1 MAPPSFQSRWP
12 IQSVPQP
19 QTPMAPRVLLA
30 LHAGAAH
37 AASLAWPFSLQ
48 ATPLLWLGLQDG
60 QPVWWLQLLALA
72 LLAWLLSG
80 QRSHSQDD
88 GRGPAWRLAALWA
101 WLFATAW
108 LAGSFW
114 WLFVAM
120 HTYGGL
126 PTAVATLAVL
136 ALAGLLALYYAA
148 AAALF
153 VVLAPV
159 NRVGAALVF
168 AALWLLAELARGTWL
183 TGFGWGASGYAQVA
197 GPLAGLAPWIGVY
210 GLCAL
215 TAWLAM
221 TLMQSF
227 HEPIRH
233 CERSEAIHD
242 PRLPGLPRRCAP
254 RNDDTSSRSVCG
266 SGSEL
271 ADRNN
276 LGWCWAL
283 RLTPLLLLASL
294 LWAASLADA
303 TKSTG
308 RLTLTLLQ
316 GNIPQDEKF
325 ETGSGVPLALQW
337 YADQLKASR
346 TALVIA
352 PETAIPVL
360 PQQLPN
366 AYWSAL
372 QQRFASGQQAALL
385 GLPLGNAEAGYTN
398 SALGFKPAQTQPW
411 RYDKQ
416 HLVPFGEFIP
426 PLFKWFTKMMN
437 IPLGDFNRGALRQPP
452 FEWQGQRLATNICYE
467 DLFSEELGLQF
478 IDSAQAPTILVNI
491 SNLAWFGSSLAQEQH
506 LQIARLRALEFA
518 RPFVLVTNT
527 GTSAIVDH
535 RGQIVARLPRDTRS
549 VLVGEVEGRS
559 GVTPYAWWLARSGLW
574 PLWLLALAV
583 VGLASAGALARRQG
597 TNSRV

>member
-1 MAPPSFQSRWP
+1 MVLPSSHRSTRSVP
-12 IQSVPQP
+12 LPQSVTLQ
-19 QTPMAPRVLLA
+19 RVLLA
-30 LHAGAAH
+30 LLAGAAH
-37 AASLAWPFSLQ
+37 AASLTWPFSFA
-48 ATPLLWLGLQDG
+48 ATPLLLLGLRPG

-72 LLAWLLSG
+72 LLAWLLAG
-80 QRSHSQDD
+80 QRSHDQADSV
-88 GRGPAWRLAALWA
+88 PTWRRAALWA

-126 PTAVATLAVL
+126 PSILAVLAVL

-148 AAALF
+148 VAALF
-153 VVLAPV
+153 VVIAPL
-159 NRVGAALVF
+159 NRAGAALVF

-221 TLMQSF
+221 TLFQL
-227 HEPIRH
+227 
-233 CERSEAIHD
+233 A
-242 PRLPGLPRRCAP
+242 G
-254 RNDDTSSRSVCG
+254 G
-266 SGSEL
+266 SHL
-271 ADRNN
+271 V
-276 LGWCWAL
+276 L
-283 RLTPLLLLASL
+283 RLTGVALALVLASL
-294 LWAASLADA
+294 LPAQAPIDAA
-303 TKSTG
+303 KSTG
-308 RLTLTLLQ
+308 HLTLTLLQ

-360 PQQLPN
+360 PQQLPD
-366 AYWSAL
+366 AYWTAL

-385 GLPLGNAEAGYTN
+385 GMPLGNAEVGYTN
-398 SALGFKPAQTQPW
+398 SALGLKPAQSQPW

-426 PLFKWFTKMMN
+426 PLFKWFTAMMN
-437 IPLGDFNRGALRQPP
+437 IPLGDFNRGGRRQPP
-452 FEWQGQRLATNICYE
+452 FEWQGQKLATNICYE
-467 DLFSEELGLQF
+467 DLFSEEMGLQF
-478 IDSAQAPTILVNI
+478 IDPAQAPTILVNI
-491 SNLAWFGSSLAQEQH
+491 SNLAWFGNSLAQEQH

-535 RGQIVARLPRDTRS
+535 RGQVVASLPRDTRA
-549 VLVGEVEGRS
+549 VLTGEVEGRS
-559 GVTPYAWWLARSGLW
+559 GVTPYAWWLARFGLW

-583 VGLASAGALARRQG
+583 VGFASAGAPTRRQG

>member
-1 MAPPSFQSRWP
+1 MVLPSSHRSTRSVP
-12 IQSVPQP
+12 LPQSVTLQ
-19 QTPMAPRVLLA
+19 RVLLA
-30 LHAGAAH
+30 LLAGAAH
-37 AASLAWPFSLQ
+37 AASLTWPFSFA
-48 ATPLLWLGLQDG
+48 ATPLLLLGLRPG

-72 LLAWLLSG
+72 LLAWLLAG
-80 QRSHSQDD
+80 QRSHDQADSV
-88 GRGPAWRLAALWA
+88 PTWRRAALWA

-126 PTAVATLAVL
+126 PSILAVLAVL

-148 AAALF
+148 VAALF
-153 VVLAPV
+153 VVIAPL
-159 NRVGAALVF
+159 NRAGAALVF

-221 TLMQSF
+221 TLFQL
-227 HEPIRH
+227 
-233 CERSEAIHD
+233 A
-242 PRLPGLPRRCAP
+242 G
-254 RNDDTSSRSVCG
+254 G
-266 SGSEL
+266 SHL
-271 ADRNN
+271 V
-276 LGWCWAL
+276 L
-283 RLTPLLLLASL
+283 RLTGVALALVLASL
-294 LWAASLADA
+294 LPAQAPIDAA
-303 TKSTG
+303 KSTG
-308 RLTLTLLQ
+308 HLTLTLLQ

-360 PQQLPN
+360 PQQLPD
-366 AYWSAL
+366 AYWTAL

-385 GLPLGNAEAGYTN
+385 GMPLGNAEVGYTN
-398 SALGFKPAQTQPW
+398 SALGLKPAQPQPW

-426 PLFKWFTKMMN
+426 PLFKWFTAMMN
-437 IPLGDFNRGALRQPP
+437 IPLGDFNRGGRRQPP
-452 FEWQGQRLATNICYE
+452 FEWQGQKLATNICYE
-467 DLFSEELGLQF
+467 DLFSEEMGLQF
-478 IDSAQAPTILVNI
+478 IDPAQAPTILVNI
-491 SNLAWFGSSLAQEQH
+491 SNLAWFGNSLAQEQH

-535 RGQIVARLPRDTRS
+535 RGQIVASLLRDTRS
-549 VLVGEVEGRS
+549 VLVGVVEGRS
-559 GVTPYAWWLARSGLW
+559 GVTPYAWWLARFGLW
-574 PLWLLALAV
+574 PLWLLALTV
-583 VGLASAGALARRQG
+583 VLLTAAARWRAGKA
-597 TNSRV
+597 THSRV